1 MNCIIDINVILD
13 VLVKR
18 EEFYKQSK
26 EVYMLSVYGVI
37 KGCITANMVTDIY
50 YILEKYGSEN
60 TKNEIKKL
68 LQLNEVLSVTELDC
82 INALELS
89 GDDFE
94 DNLII
99 ATAIRNDVESII
111 TRNGEDYRNSGLIVY
126 TPEEL
131 IRKFK

>member
-1 MNCIIDINVILD
+1 
-13 VLVKR
+13 
-18 EEFYKQSK
+18 
-26 EVYMLSVYGVI
+26 
-37 KGCITANMVTDIY
+37 KGCITANLVTDIY

-60 TKNEIKKL
+60 AKNEIRKL